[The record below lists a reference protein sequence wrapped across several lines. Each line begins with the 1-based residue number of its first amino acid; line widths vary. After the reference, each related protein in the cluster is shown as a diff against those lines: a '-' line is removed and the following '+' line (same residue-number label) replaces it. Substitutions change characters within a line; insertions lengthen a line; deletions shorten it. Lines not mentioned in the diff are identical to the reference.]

1 MCKLSSQQSLNNILV
16 ILGWMMFNLAQVSG
30 EDRCAATQMAKC
42 TDPLTL
48 VTENTDL
55 GWGSSKQDI
64 DEMCPKLMDG
74 LACINSFTVRY
85 F

>member
-1 MCKLSSQQSLNNILV
+1 M
-16 ILGWMMFNLAQVSG
+16 ILGWLMLNLSTVSG
-30 EDRCAATQMAKC
+30 DDRCAATQMAKC

-74 LACINSFTVRY
+74 LACINSFTVRLAKQI
-85 F
+85 